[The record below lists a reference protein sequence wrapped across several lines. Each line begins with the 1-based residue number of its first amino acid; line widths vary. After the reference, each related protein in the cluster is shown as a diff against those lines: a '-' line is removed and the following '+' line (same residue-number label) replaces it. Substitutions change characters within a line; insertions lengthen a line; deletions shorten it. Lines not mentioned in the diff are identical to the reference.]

1 MSGGSHIFSGAATRS
16 CWTVICQVII
26 GIMREMS
33 DQSSLVSLLGPLPD
47 QDTSLHFLLQSLDC
61 QARIMHEK
69 VGE

>member
-1 MSGGSHIFSGAATRS
+1 
-16 CWTVICQVII
+16 
-26 GIMREMS
+26 MREMS

-61 QARIMHEK
+61 QARIMHKK

>member
-1 MSGGSHIFSGAATRS
+1 
-16 CWTVICQVII
+16 
-26 GIMREMS
+26 MREMS

>member
-1 MSGGSHIFSGAATRS
+1 MNESPVLFLLTNEVAFVRLLSGS
-16 CWTVICQVII
+16 
-26 GIMREMS
+26 GIMRKMS
-33 DQSSLVSLLGPLPD
+33 EQSSLVSLLGPLPD